1 MVLHL
6 VLRLCSKCMIFR
18 NLPFPKSHVLFLYL
32 REWRDRREVLK
43 TRVSNDYL
51 FIWHTHRETL
61 RT

>member
-1 MVLHL
+1 
-6 VLRLCSKCMIFR
+6 MIFR